1 MMNNNNNAKSHP
13 AIGVMLMICITVIL
27 ASIIAAAIFGMSNAI
42 TPKYNA
48 TITVKY
54 VTITNGNHGIID
66 TNNNGYYFDSFH
78 SFKEGNTYY
87 IVYYVASNK
96 RFIIS
101 ETEIDDMNESDL
113 FRCKYIDGVC
123 K

>member
-1 MMNNNNNAKSHP
+1 MMKNDIAKSHP

-54 VTITNGNHGIID
+54 VIYESGNYGVVD

-87 IVYYVASNK
+87 IVYYVASDK

-101 ETEIDDMNESDL
+101 ETNMDNKDQSEM
-113 FRCKYIDGVC
+113 FKCKYINGVC

>member
-1 MMNNNNNAKSHP
+1 MMKYNDGRLP
-13 AIGVMLMICITVIL
+13 PVIGVILMIIGTVIV
-27 ASIIAAAIFGMSNAI
+27 ASIIAAFILGMITFI
-42 TPKYNA
+42 TPNYNT

-54 VTITNGNHGIID
+54 VTFENGNYGIID

-87 IVYYVASNK
+87 IVYYVASDK

-101 ETEIDDMNESDL
+101 ETNIDDKNQSEL
-113 FRCKYIDGVC
+113 FKCKYINGVC